1 MFLAVLTHLTLL
13 SGFLGSLP
21 ASLLLYK
28 LLGRPGPPSGSSAE
42 LHPTF
47 RSVPTCQGNNWGK
60 QMPSLVTLLLA
71 PTPSSTALVSS
82 FPSASSSALQG
93 RTTGLHSFG
102 VPIFLPP

>member
-21 ASLLLYK
+21 AFLLLYK

-60 QMPSLVTLLLA
+60 QQNVFGQRTDESVARL
-71 PTPSSTALVSS
+71 
-82 FPSASSSALQG
+82 G
-93 RTTGLHSFG
+93 R
-102 VPIFLPP
+102 